1 MAQRACA
8 KNINSLQDVGD
19 MEYAL
24 VRPILK
30 RITNPVQLRAIETA
44 SPHIADHDSELWK
57 GFIAR
62 DIPAWEDKIME
73 PKNPRSWC
81 KVYRMLVREEEKAK
95 KAQEENLRATLTG
108 LDQKRES
115 SQANITTKVLPYAA
129 GADRQVPTNSRARP
143 VFADGNPN
151 PHVTSSGQ
159 PRKPLLKNAKGADIL
174 SAIRRQSSQAQREKG
189 VGMSSQPARV
199 MLPSAKS
206 QIAQAPAHMV
216 RDHAPPPPV
225 MRPQQSGVRRKSPPA
240 PKIFVS
246 KKGPSAESREDRAV
260 RKVLEDP
267 AEQAK
272 KEERLRALA
281 NGRVAAPVSPPSS
294 APRPVAAARK
304 PFIRSPPRQA
314 PSPPDT
320 QSPAQHSSSTAGF
333 RAAADTRKPLSPSPA
348 PPSRKRPAQPTSIF
362 MPAKKRKKTSNGHE
376 LAQPLTAL
384 RPSQQP
390 YNTTN

>member
-1 MAQRACA
+1 MPVPTLTSMAQRACA

-73 PKNPRSWC
+73 PKTPRSWC

-129 GADRQVPTNSRARP
+129 GADRAVPTNSRARS
-143 VFADGNPN
+143 VFADGIPN
-151 PHVTSSGQ
+151 TSVTSSGM
-159 PRKPLLKNAKGADIL
+159 PRKPLLKNARGADIL
-174 SAIRRQSSQAQREKG
+174 AAIKRQSSQAQREKG

-206 QIAQAPAHMV
+206 QIAQAPAHMM

-225 MRPQQSGVRRKSPPA
+225 MRPQQGGVRRRSPPA

-267 AEQAK
+267 AAQAK

-294 APRPVAAARK
+294 APRSTAKPV
-304 PFIRSPPRQA
+304 IRSPPRQA
-314 PSPPDT
+314 PSPPNT
-320 QSPAQHSSSTAGF
+320 QSPAQHGSSTAGL
-333 RAAADTRKPLSPSPA
+333 RAAADTRKPPSPSPA
-348 PPSRKRPAQPTSIF
+348 PPSRKRSAQPTSIF
-362 MPAKKRKKTSNGHE
+362 MPAKKRK
-376 LAQPLTAL
+376 
-384 RPSQQP
+384 QP